1 MSDTIEQILYRE
13 ESGEIIGA
21 AFEVLNELGEGLA
34 EKPYENAL
42 VVEFERREIPCEQQ
56 KRFEVFYKGI
66 LVGEYIPDLI
76 VYEKILIDTKAIE
89 EIGDREVGQMMNYL
103 KIAGMRLGYLVNFS
117 KPKLQWRRVVL

>member
-1 MSDTIEQILYRE
+1 MSDTIEPILYRE
-13 ESGEIIGA
+13 ESEEIIGA

-42 VVEFERREIPCEQQ
+42 VVEFERRKIPCEQQ